1 MHIPLN
7 SILYLFEKII
17 NFFHE
22 NIYPPQYWLKTIISD
37 CKESKKVF
45 DGFTLLELMVV
56 IALLGILSGIG
67 IPTYNSY
74 IEKAKIFRTMSEIK
88 LLEKEIKEF
97 QEENGFFPDS
107 LDDIRRGDLKDP
119 WGNNYQYLNIET
131 STGLGKMR
139 KDRFLVPLNTD
150 FDLYSMGKDG
160 DSQSPLTAEV
170 SHDDIIRANDGEYIG
185 IASEY

>member
-1 MHIPLN
+1 MHFPLN
-7 SILYLFEKII
+7 SILCFFEKII

-22 NIYPPQYWLKTIISD
+22 NIYPFQYWLKIIFSD
-37 CKESKKVF
+37 CKESKEVF
-45 DGFTLLELMVV
+45 EGFTLLELMVV
-56 IALLGILSGIG
+56 IAFIGILSGIG
-67 IPTYNSY
+67 IPAYTSY
-74 IEKAKIFRTMSEIK
+74 IEKAKILRTMSEIK
-88 LLEKEIKEF
+88 LLEKEIMEF

-107 LDDIRRGDLKDP
+107 LDEIGRADLKDP

-131 STGLGKMR
+131 TQGQGQMR

-160 DSQSPLTAEV
+160 KSQSPLTAQA
-170 SHDDIIRANDGEYIG
+170 SHDDIIRANDGEYMG

>member
-37 CKESKKVF
+37 CKESKEVF

-56 IALLGILSGIG
+56 IALL
-67 IPTYNSY
+67 
-74 IEKAKIFRTMSEIK
+74 
-88 LLEKEIKEF
+88 
-97 QEENGFFPDS
+97 
-107 LDDIRRGDLKDP
+107 RGDLKDP

-131 STGLGKMR
+131 TTGLGKMR